1 MNKTE
6 ELKAAFSR
14 VRKLDEAIDRKLDEH
29 FLMAL
34 IDTTKWELEELRRRR
49 AEAAKQLPN
58 LGRQSNVV
66 PLFAAEER
74 NSGSQPLGPF
84 VAPFCWRSTFRIR
97 ERRSSEY
104 SAPATKIKGSA
115 SLRRT

>member
-1 MNKTE
+1 VSKVE

-49 AEAAKQLPN
+49 ADAERHLRE

-66 PLFAAEER
+66 LLRPR
-74 NSGSQPLGPF
+74 G
-84 VAPFCWRSTFRIR
+84 
-97 ERRSSEY
+97 
-104 SAPATKIKGSA
+104 SAPAA
-115 SLRRT
+115 APAAVPVFAA